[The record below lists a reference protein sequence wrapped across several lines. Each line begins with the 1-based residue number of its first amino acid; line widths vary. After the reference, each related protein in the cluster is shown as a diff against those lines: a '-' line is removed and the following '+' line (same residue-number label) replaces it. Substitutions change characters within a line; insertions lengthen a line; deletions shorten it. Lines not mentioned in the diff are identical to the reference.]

1 MTVASIC
8 VRDEDGAVV
17 PLPVARWFG
26 AVDAVDRRVLA
37 TVDGPV
43 LDVGCGPGRHVVALS
58 ERGVPALGID
68 ITGSALDVARR
79 RGASVME
86 RSVFDR
92 VPAAGRWTSVL
103 LLDGNIGI
111 GGEPAALLRRVREL
125 LRSGG
130 TAMVE
135 VEPRWNRAPAR
146 LVRFELGSVVGPW
159 FRLSY
164 VTVDEIEGLAR
175 ATGFRCTQRWHDG
188 SRSFAALRREENA
201 A

>member
-1 MTVASIC
+1 MTLESMC

-26 AVDAVDRRVLA
+26 AVDAIDRRVLA
-37 TVDGPV
+37 AVDGPV

-68 ITGSALDVARR
+68 ITGRALDVARR
-79 RGASVME
+79 CGASVME

-92 VPAAGRWTSVL
+92 VPGAGRWSSVL

-111 GGEPAALLRRVREL
+111 GGEPTALLRRVREL

-135 VEPRWNRAPAR
+135 VEPRWTQVPAR

-159 FRLSY
+159 FRLSC
-164 VTVDEIEGLAR
+164 VTVDELEGLAR
-175 ATGFRCTQRWHDG
+175 ATGFRCTKRWQDG
-188 SRSFAALRREENA
+188 PRSFAVLQREA
-201 A
+201 AA

>member
-1 MTVASIC
+1 MTVDAMQ
-8 VRDEDGAVV
+8 VRDDRGDLV

-26 AVDAVDRRVLA
+26 ALDDVDLRVVA
-37 TVDGPV
+37 TIKGPV
-43 LDVGCGPGRHVVALS
+43 LDVGCGPGRHVVALA

-68 ITGSALDVARR
+68 ITDSALELARE
-79 RGASVME
+79 RGVPVIE

-111 GGEPAALLRRVREL
+111 GGEPAALLRRVHEL

-130 TAMVE
+130 VAVVE
-135 VEPRWNRAPAR
+135 VEPAGTRYPSRP
-146 LVRFELGSVVGPW
+146 VRFERGARFGPW
-159 FRLSY
+159 FRLAC
-164 VTVDEIEGLAR
+164 VTTDEINALAH
-175 ATGFRCTQRWHDG
+175 AAGFACTRVWHDG
-188 SRSFAALRREENA
+188 RRSFAALRREEA